1 MNTNPLCDKGGA
13 VVLLMTPKPRP
24 NIVELALTAFLGG
37 VVHEFRLAHVD
48 DFEALRTSGGEE
60 RQAMLKRFFEPR
72 QYHPSHPYR
81 NMLNF
86 AHNLFEQHQND
97 PAAVRYGIQP
107 LQLTEPFPT

>member
-24 NIVELALTAFLGG
+24 NIVERALTAFLGG

-48 DFEALRTSGGEE
+48 D
-60 RQAMLKRFFEPR
+60 
-72 QYHPSHPYR
+72 
-81 NMLNF
+81 
-86 AHNLFEQHQND
+86 